1 MSRVRSGTKLSQFLR
16 AFLSTFTVELALR
29 MGGYYERLVAIVKR
43 SLRKATDKMFLN
55 NEQLLIILKTAEAV
69 VNSRPLVFVGDDVN
83 THITLTPAHFLTL
96 NPKVEIPDANQ
107 NDTDY
112 INYEPEMSSVDR
124 H

>member
-16 AFLSTFTVELALR
+16 AFLSTFTVELAPR

-69 VNSRPLVFVGDDVN
+69 VNSRYHTN
-83 THITLTPAHFLTL
+83 T
-96 NPKVEIPDANQ
+96 
-107 NDTDY
+107 
-112 INYEPEMSSVDR
+112 SSFSDFKS
-124 H
+124 